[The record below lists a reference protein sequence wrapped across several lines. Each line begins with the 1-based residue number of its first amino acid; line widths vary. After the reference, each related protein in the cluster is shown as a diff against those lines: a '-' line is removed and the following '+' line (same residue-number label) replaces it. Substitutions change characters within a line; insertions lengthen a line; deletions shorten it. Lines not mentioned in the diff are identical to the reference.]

1 MSYKHTVELILLAA
15 LWGASFFFM
24 RVATP
29 EFGAVALIEVRVL
42 LAGLVLLPFWFVRKG
57 MGEMKVVRCEWRAL
71 TIVGILNSA
80 IPFVLFAYST
90 LYISGGYASILN
102 ATAPI
107 WGALVAWV
115 WFRDVMPLSAV
126 TGLVVGFFGVV
137 LLVSN
142 TINWSFEMQNLAVLA
157 AFSAPILYGIA
168 ANYTSEKLSHI
179 SPLAIATFS
188 QLSSAIV
195 LLPLAI
201 LFFPSQ
207 TISLSAWL
215 SVIALATLCTSLAY
229 LLYFHLI
236 AEIGATKAITV
247 TFMIP
252 VFGMFWG
259 WLFLNEKVTLSML
272 LGSGTILLG
281 TALVTGLVRPRGR

>member
-1 MSYKHTVELILLAA
+1 L
-15 LWGASFFFM
+15 
-24 RVATP
+24 
-29 EFGAVALIEVRVL
+29 
-42 LAGLVLLPFWFVRKG
+42 GLVH
-57 MGEMKVVRCEWRAL
+57 
-71 TIVGILNSA
+71 
-80 IPFVLFAYST
+80 
-90 LYISGGYASILN
+90 
-102 ATAPI
+102 
-107 WGALVAWV
+107 
-115 WFRDVMPLSAV
+115 VMPLSAV